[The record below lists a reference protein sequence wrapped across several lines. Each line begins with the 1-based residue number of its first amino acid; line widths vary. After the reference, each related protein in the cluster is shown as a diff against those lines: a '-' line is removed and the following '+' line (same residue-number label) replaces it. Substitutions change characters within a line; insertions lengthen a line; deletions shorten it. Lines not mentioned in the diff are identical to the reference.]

1 MTTSNLTAR
10 EITDIS
16 DRLDAVLH
24 SMRAIH
30 ELADH
35 SADGKQ
41 VEHFHNA
48 IREMARSN
56 IKGLDA
62 CIKKLSGR
70 FSGEF
75 ESELACDSI
84 GA

>member
-1 MTTSNLTAR
+1 MITSNLTAR
-10 EITDIS
+10 EITDVS
-16 DRLDAVLH
+16 NRLEDILH

-30 ELADH
+30 EFADH
-35 SADGKQ
+35 TEDGKQ

-56 IKGLDA
+56 IRGLDA